1 VRAATLAIVVAGL
14 ALALVLGFS
23 QGFDV
28 TSVTILVAIALVG
41 ALAIAATNRSSR
53 GLTGPATCEECGGVI
68 SPNAPFCKHCG
79 ARRTG

>member
-1 VRAATLAIVVAGL
+1 M
-14 ALALVLGFS
+14 ALALGFD

-41 ALAIAATNRSSR
+41 ALAVAATNRSSQ

-68 SPNAPFCKHCG
+68 SPNAPYCKHCG
-79 ARRTG
+79 ERQRAV